1 MKVLSIDPSL
11 RNTCLV
17 YSEIEDGGIRILD
30 SWTIETQKNKNKQV
44 RASSDLIQRCDALH
58 RTVNYYIEKWNPQ
71 IIFVETP
78 SGSQSA
84 SGMKNYGVSCYL
96 IATLRPRA
104 IEVTP
109 TEVKMASVGTKTAS
123 KNDMIAWAFEKHPE
137 APWKL
142 RNDFPL
148 AKQEHMADAI
158 AIIYAGM
165 KTPAYSWLTSA
176 LP

>member
-1 MKVLSIDPSL
+1 MRVLSIDPSL
-11 RNTCLV
+11 RNTALV
-17 YSEIEDGGIRILD
+17 YSELNDGVVKVID
-30 SWTIETQKNKNKQV
+30 SVTIETEKSKQKQV
-44 RASSDLIQRCDALH
+44 RASSDLIQRCDVLH
-58 RTVNYYIEKWNPQ
+58 RGVQEYIERWNPE

-84 SGMKNYGVSCYL
+84 SGMKNYGVSCYM
-96 IATLRPRA
+96 IATLTPRA

-109 TEVKMASVGTKTAS
+109 TEVKKATVGTKTAS
-123 KNDMIAWAFEKHPE
+123 KHEMIAWAFEKHPE
-137 APWKL
+137 APWTL

-165 KTPAYSWLTSA
+165 VTPAFDWIKSVTR
-176 LP
+176 

>member
-1 MKVLSIDPSL
+1 MRIVSIDPSL

-17 YSEIEDGGIRILD
+17 YSELVDGCIRIVD
-30 SWTIETQKNKNKQV
+30 SVTIETEKSKLKQV
-44 RASSDLIQRCDALH
+44 RASSDLIHRCDVLH
-58 RTVNYYIEKWNPQ
+58 RHVNKFLKKHSPE

-96 IATLRPRA
+96 IATLIPRA

-109 TEVKMASVGTKTAS
+109 TEVKKATVGTKTAS
-123 KNDMIAWAFEKHPE
+123 KNDMIAWAFDKHPE
-137 APWKL
+137 APWVL
-142 RNDFPL
+142 RKGFPL

-165 KTPAYSWLTSA
+165 VTPAYSWLMSA
-176 LP
+176 IK

>member
-1 MKVLSIDPSL
+1 MRIVSIDPSL

-17 YSEIEDGGIRILD
+17 YSELVDGGIRIID
-30 SWTIETQKNKNKQV
+30 SVTIETEKSKLKQV
-44 RASSDLIQRCDALH
+44 RASSDLIHRCDVLNRAVIKFIK
-58 RTVNYYIEKWNPQ
+58 RVDPQ
-71 IIFVETP
+71 VIFVETP

-96 IATLRPRA
+96 IATLTPRA

-109 TEVKMASVGTKTAS
+109 TEVKKATVGTKTAS
-123 KNDMIAWAFEKHPE
+123 KNDMIAWAFDKHPE
-137 APWKL
+137 APWVL
-142 RNDFPL
+142 RKGFPL

-165 KTPAYSWLTSA
+165 VTPAYSWLMSA
-176 LP
+176 IR

>member
-1 MKVLSIDPSL
+1 MRVLSIDPSL
-11 RNTCLV
+11 RNTALV
-17 YSEIEDGGIRILD
+17 YSELNDGVVKVIDAL
-30 SWTIETQKNKNKQV
+30 TIETEKSKQKQV
-44 RASSDLIQRCDALH
+44 RASSDLIQRCDVLH
-58 RTVNYYIEKWNPQ
+58 RGVQEYIEKWDPE

-109 TEVKMASVGTKTAS
+109 TEVKKATVGTKTAS
-123 KNDMIAWAFEKHPE
+123 KHEMIAWAFEKHPE
-137 APWKL
+137 APWTL
-142 RNDFPL
+142 RNEFPL

-165 KTPAYSWLTSA
+165 KTRAFDWLTSVTR
-176 LP
+176 

>member
-1 MKVLSIDPSL
+1 MKIVSIDPSL
-11 RNTCLV
+11 RNTALV
-17 YSEIEDGGIRILD
+17 YSELTDGVVKVID
-30 SWTIETQKNKNKQV
+30 SVTIETEKSKQKQV
-44 RASSDLIQRCDALH
+44 RASSDLIHRCDVLH
-58 RTVNYYIEKWNPQ
+58 RHVNKFLEKHSPE

-96 IATLRPRA
+96 IATLTPRA

-109 TEVKMASVGTKTAS
+109 TEVKKATVGTKTAS
-123 KNDMIAWAFEKHPE
+123 KNEMIAWAFEKHPE
-137 APWKL
+137 APWIL
-142 RNDFPL
+142 RNEFPL

-165 KTPAYSWLTSA
+165 VTPAFDWIKSVTR
-176 LP
+176 

>member
-1 MKVLSIDPSL
+1 MKIVSIDPGL
-11 RNTCLV
+11 RNTALV
-17 YSEIEDGGIRILD
+17 YSELTDGVVKVID
-30 SWTIETQKNKNKQV
+30 SVTIETEKSKQKQV
-44 RASSDLIQRCDALH
+44 RASSDLIHRCDVLH
-58 RTVNYYIEKWNPQ
+58 RYVNKFLEKHSPE

-96 IATLRPRA
+96 IATLTPRA

-109 TEVKMASVGTKTAS
+109 TEVKKATVGTKTAS
-123 KNDMIAWAFEKHPE
+123 KHEMIAWAFEKHPE
-137 APWKL
+137 APWTL
-142 RNDFPL
+142 RNEFPL

>member
-1 MKVLSIDPSL
+1 MRIVSIDPSL
-11 RNTCLV
+11 RNTALV
-17 YSEIEDGGIRILD
+17 YSELTDGVVKVID
-30 SWTIETQKNKNKQV
+30 SVTIETEKSKQKQV
-44 RASSDLIQRCDALH
+44 RASSDLIHRCDVLH
-58 RTVNYYIEKWNPQ
+58 RYVNKFLEKHSPE

-96 IATLRPRA
+96 IATLTPRA

-109 TEVKMASVGTKTAS
+109 TEVKKATVGTKTAS
-123 KNDMIAWAFEKHPE
+123 KHDMIAWAFDKHPE
-137 APWKL
+137 APWVL
-142 RNDFPL
+142 RKEFPL

-165 KTPAYSWLTSA
+165 VTPAYSWLMSA
-176 LP
+176 IR

>member
-1 MKVLSIDPSL
+1 MRVLSIDPSL

-17 YSEIEDGGIRILD
+17 YSEVEDGGIRIID
-30 SWTIETQKNKNKQV
+30 SITIETEKSKQKQV
-44 RASSDLIQRCDALH
+44 RASSDLIQRCDVLH
-58 RTVNYYIEKWNPQ
+58 RGVQEYIEKWNPE

-84 SGMKNYGVSCYL
+84 SGMKNYGVSCYM
-96 IATLRPRA
+96 ISTLRPRA

-109 TEVKMASVGTKTAS
+109 TEVKKATVGTKTAS
-123 KNDMIAWAFEKHPE
+123 KHEMIAWAFEKHPE
-137 APWKL
+137 APWTL
-142 RNDFPL
+142 RNEFPL

-165 KTPAYSWLTSA
+165 KTPAFDWLTSVTR
-176 LP
+176 

>member
-1 MKVLSIDPSL
+1 MKIVSIDPSL
-11 RNTCLV
+11 RNTALV
-17 YSEIEDGGIRILD
+17 YSELTDGVVKVID
-30 SWTIETQKNKNKQV
+30 SVTIETEKSKLKQV
-44 RASSDLIQRCDALH
+44 RASSDLIHRCDVLH
-58 RTVNYYIEKWNPQ
+58 RHVNKFLEKHSPE

-84 SGMKNYGVSCYL
+84 SGMKNYGVSCYM
-96 IATLRPRA
+96 IATLTPRA

-109 TEVKMASVGTKTAS
+109 TEVKKATVGTKTAS
-123 KNDMIAWAFEKHPE
+123 KHEMIAWAFEKHPE
-137 APWKL
+137 APWTL

-165 KTPAYSWLTSA
+165 ITPAFDWIKSVTR
-176 LP
+176 

>member
-17 YSEIEDGGIRILD
+17 YSEVEDSGIRIID
-30 SWTIETQKNKNKQV
+30 SITIETEKSKQKQV
-44 RASSDLIQRCDALH
+44 RASSDLIQRCDVLH
-58 RTVNYYIEKWNPQ
+58 RGVQEYIEKWNPE

-109 TEVKMASVGTKTAS
+109 TEVKKATVGTKTAS
-123 KNDMIAWAFEKHPE
+123 KHEMITWAFEKHPE

>member
-1 MKVLSIDPSL
+1 MKIVSIDPSL
-11 RNTCLV
+11 RNTALV
-17 YSEIEDGGIRILD
+17 YSELTDGVVKVID
-30 SWTIETQKNKNKQV
+30 SVTIETEKSKLKQV
-44 RASSDLIQRCDALH
+44 RASSDLIHRCDVLH
-58 RTVNYYIEKWNPQ
+58 RHVNKFLEKHSPE

-84 SGMKNYGVSCYL
+84 SGMKNYGVSCYM
-96 IATLRPRA
+96 IATLTPRA

-109 TEVKMASVGTKTAS
+109 TEVKKATVGTKTAS
-123 KNDMIAWAFEKHPE
+123 KHEMIAWAFEKHPE
-137 APWKL
+137 APWTL

-165 KTPAYSWLTSA
+165 VTPAFDWIKSVTR
-176 LP
+176 

>member
-1 MKVLSIDPSL
+1 MKIVSIDPSL
-11 RNTCLV
+11 RNTALV
-17 YSEIEDGGIRILD
+17 YSELTDGVVKVID
-30 SWTIETQKNKNKQV
+30 SVTIETEKSKLKQV
-44 RASSDLIQRCDALH
+44 RASSDLIHRCDVLH
-58 RTVNYYIEKWNPQ
+58 RYVNKFLEKHSPE

-96 IATLRPRA
+96 IATLTPRA

-109 TEVKMASVGTKTAS
+109 TEVKKATVGTKTAS
-123 KNDMIAWAFEKHPE
+123 KNEMIAWAFEKHPE
-137 APWKL
+137 APWIL
-142 RNDFPL
+142 RNEFPL

-165 KTPAYSWLTSA
+165 VTPAFDWIKSFTR
-176 LP
+176 

>member
-1 MKVLSIDPSL
+1 MRIVSIDPSL
-11 RNTCLV
+11 RNTALV
-17 YSEIEDGGIRILD
+17 YSELTDGVVKVID
-30 SWTIETQKNKNKQV
+30 SVTIETEKSKQKQV
-44 RASSDLIQRCDALH
+44 RASSDLIQRCDVLH
-58 RTVNYYIEKWNPQ
+58 RHVNKFLEKHSPE

-109 TEVKMASVGTKTAS
+109 TEVKKATVGTKTAS
-123 KNDMIAWAFEKHPE
+123 KHEMIAWAFDKHPE
-137 APWKL
+137 APWTL

-165 KTPAYSWLTSA
+165 ITPAFDWIKSVTR
-176 LP
+176 

>member
-1 MKVLSIDPSL
+1 MRIVSIDPSL
-11 RNTCLV
+11 CNTCLV
-17 YSEIEDGGIRILD
+17 YSEIVYGVIRIVD
-30 SWTIETQKNKNKQV
+30 SVTIETEKSKLKQV
-44 RASSDLIQRCDALH
+44 RASSDLIHRCDVLN
-58 RTVNYYIEKWNPQ
+58 RGVQEYIDRWNPE

-84 SGMKNYGVSCYL
+84 SGMKNYGVSCYM
-96 IATLRPRA
+96 IATLSPRA

-109 TEVKMASVGTKTAS
+109 TEVKKATVGSKTAS
-123 KNDMIAWAFEKHPE
+123 KHEMIAWAFEKHPE
-137 APWKL
+137 APWTL

-165 KTPAYSWLTSA
+165 VTPAFDWIKSVTR
-176 LP
+176 

>member
-1 MKVLSIDPSL
+1 MRIVSIDPSL
-11 RNTCLV
+11 RNTALV
-17 YSEIEDGGIRILD
+17 YSELTDGVVKVID
-30 SWTIETQKNKNKQV
+30 SVTIETEKSKLKQV
-44 RASSDLIQRCDALH
+44 RASSDLIHRCDVLH
-58 RTVNYYIEKWNPQ
+58 RHVNKFLEKHSPE

-84 SGMKNYGVSCYL
+84 SGMKNYGVSCYM
-96 IATLRPRA
+96 IATLTPRA

-109 TEVKMASVGTKTAS
+109 TEVKKATVGTKTAS
-123 KNDMIAWAFEKHPE
+123 KHEMIAWAFEKHPE
-137 APWKL
+137 APWTL

-165 KTPAYSWLTSA
+165 ITPAFDWIKSVTR
-176 LP
+176 

>member
-1 MKVLSIDPSL
+1 MRIVSIDPSL
-11 RNTCLV
+11 RNTALV
-17 YSEIEDGGIRILD
+17 YSELTDGVVKVID
-30 SWTIETQKNKNKQV
+30 SVTIETEKSKLKQV
-44 RASSDLIQRCDALH
+44 RASSDLIHRCDVLH
-58 RTVNYYIEKWNPQ
+58 RHVNKFLEKHSPE

-84 SGMKNYGVSCYL
+84 SGMKNYGVSCYM
-96 IATLRPRA
+96 IATLTPRA

-109 TEVKMASVGTKTAS
+109 TEVKKATVGTKTAS
-123 KNDMIAWAFEKHPE
+123 KHEMIAWAFEKHPE
-137 APWKL
+137 APWTL

-165 KTPAYSWLTSA
+165 KTPAFDWLTSVTR
-176 LP
+176 

>member
-1 MKVLSIDPSL
+1 MRVLSVDPSL
-11 RNTCLV
+11 RNTALV
-17 YSEIEDGGIRILD
+17 YSELNDGVVKVIDALTVVTEK
-30 SWTIETQKNKNKQV
+30 SNKKQV
-44 RASSDLIQRCDALH
+44 RASSDLIQRCDLLNK
-58 RTVNYYIEKWNPQ
+58 TVQKCVEKWDPQ

-109 TEVKMASVGTKTAS
+109 TEVKMATVGTKTAS
-123 KNDMIAWAFEKHPE
+123 KNDMITWAFEKHPE
-137 APWKL
+137 VPWTL

-165 KTPAYSWLTSA
+165 KTPAFDWIKSLAT
-176 LP
+176 

>member
-1 MKVLSIDPSL
+1 MRVLSIDPSL

-17 YSEIEDGGIRILD
+17 YSELVDGGIRIID

-58 RTVNYYIEKWNPQ
+58 RTLNHYIEKWNPQ

-109 TEVKMASVGTKTAS
+109 TEVEMASVGKKTAS
-123 KNDMIAWAFEKHPE
+123 KKEMIEWAYEQHPE
-137 APWKL
+137 APWIL

-165 KTPAYSWLTSA
+165 KTQAFDWIKSLA
-176 LP
+176 R

>member
-1 MKVLSIDPSL
+1 MRIVSIDPSL
-11 RNTCLV
+11 RNTALV
-17 YSEIEDGGIRILD
+17 YSELTDGVVKVID
-30 SWTIETQKNKNKQV
+30 SVTIETEKSKQKQV
-44 RASSDLIQRCDALH
+44 RASSDLIQRCDVLH
-58 RTVNYYIEKWNPQ
+58 RHVNKFLEKHSPE

-109 TEVKMASVGTKTAS
+109 TEVKKATVGTKTAS
-123 KNDMIAWAFEKHPE
+123 KHEMIAWAFDKHPE
-137 APWKL
+137 APWTL

-165 KTPAYSWLTSA
+165 ITPAFDWIKSVKR
-176 LP
+176 

>member
-1 MKVLSIDPSL
+1 MRIVSIDPSL
-11 RNTCLV
+11 RNTALV
-17 YSEIEDGGIRILD
+17 YSELTDGVVKVID
-30 SWTIETQKNKNKQV
+30 SVTIETEKSKQKQV
-44 RASSDLIQRCDALH
+44 RASSDLIQRCDVLH
-58 RTVNYYIEKWNPQ
+58 RHVNKFLEKHSPE

-96 IATLRPRA
+96 IATLTPRA

-109 TEVKMASVGTKTAS
+109 TEVKKATVGTKTAS
-123 KNDMIAWAFEKHPE
+123 KHEMIAWAFDKHPE
-137 APWKL
+137 APWTL

-165 KTPAYSWLTSA
+165 ITPAFDWIKSVTR
-176 LP
+176 